1 VNAPAPVNGFS
12 FRIPHSAFRVPHFP
26 SASPCGN
33 LSLVLT
39 LPAGTPRY
47 SVVVPVYNEG
57 ANIARF
63 FDRAIAELPAD
74 GEILVCY
81 DFDGDDTI
89 PAIAALA
96 PARIPAAMRLVKND
110 LGRGVRFAIEAGMR
124 AARAPVVVVMM
135 ADLSDDFPK
144 AEAMIRQVEEGAT
157 ISCASR
163 YMKGGRQIGGPFVKG
178 LMSRM
183 AGLTL
188 YWVGALPV
196 HDPTN
201 SFKAYSRAFLAATP
215 IESVQ
220 GFALAMELTVK
231 AHIAGGRVV
240 EVPAEWYDRTDGT
253 SRFRIVAW
261 LPIYL
266 RWYALALKRR
276 FGLGG

>member
-1 VNAPAPVNGFS
+1 LS
-12 FRIPHSAFRVPHFP
+12 TP
-26 SASPCGN
+26 SD
-33 LSLVLT
+33 
-39 LPAGTPRY
+39 TPRY

-57 ANIARF
+57 ANIGRF
-63 FDRAIAELPAD
+63 FDRAIEALPPG

-81 DFDGDDTI
+81 DFDGDDTL
-89 PAIAALA
+89 AAVAALA
-96 PARIPAAMRLVKND
+96 PARLPAGMCLVKND

-124 AARAPVVVVMM
+124 AARANVVIVMM

-144 AEAMIRQVEEGAT
+144 VEAMIRQIEDGAT

-163 YMKGGRQIGGPFVKG
+163 YMRGGRQIGGPFIKG

-188 YWVGALPV
+188 YWLGALPV

-201 SFKAYSRAFLAATP
+201 SFKAYSRAFLDATP
-215 IESVQ
+215 IESAE
-220 GFALAMELTVK
+220 GFALAMELAVK
-231 AHIAGGRVV
+231 AHVGGGRVE
-240 EVPAEWYDRTDGT
+240 EVPAEWYDRTDGA

-266 RWYALALKRR
+266 RWYGLALKRR